1 MLTHRGSFT
10 RLDGTD
16 GELNGNQ
23 SLAANLDL
31 ASNPFYREYTD
42 RIELSEEVAALPGMQ
57 GSGAVRDL
65 QEAAMLNDGLRHALE
80 QYSQATTRD
89 EQLALLDTLLT
100 EWAGSSDFRTFDQ
113 LTSDLNTHV
122 GQLNVEFEFAYSWD
136 KPDSGGAAPTAR
148 QLEQKAL
155 LEKIKILEIFNGQ
168 SFFSYAIQETTNASE
183 LELVFSSGSIS
194 RRTTVK
200 LPDAESGTHT
210 LYITE
215 QDLAL
220 SGQTSFLNSSY
231 EALRQS
237 VYDGLLL
244 QTRLKPYMKAIELTL
259 SDEGVGF
266 GFSQVDALFQAGY
279 ENAPAEAVRDLLD
292 LQRVRGIE
300 LSALGWEGL
309 GQLNQWLNDAQG
321 EPNEAL
327 VLAALADFG
336 YSGIRLHGEGGRG
349 NYVFINDD
357 SGGVLQGMGGNDLIL
372 GGDGDDF
379 IHGGA
384 GDDILYGGLGNDTY
398 LYELGGGHDTII
410 ETRGDSGTDTL
421 QFSEGIRPGDISISK
436 DGNNLLFR
444 IGSTGSISIANW
456 FNSLNDEAHRLDV
469 VRFADG
475 RSFDLADLQLA
486 TGETAT
492 LESLLGNGILIGDA
506 AENTLLGSDGD
517 DWLDGGSNNDIMQG
531 GKGDDTYVVD
541 SVDDVVIEHADEG
554 IDTVESNVSY
564 TLGDNVENLTLLGYK
579 NLSGTGNEL
588 DNIIRG
594 NSGDNYLD
602 GGTGEDTLIGGR
614 GNDTYVV
621 NSAGDQVI
629 ERMQYRSAW
638 KCWHK
643 AIASNEVPL
652 SL

>member
-1 MLTHRGSFT
+1 M
-10 RLDGTD
+10 
-16 GELNGNQ
+16 E
-23 SLAANLDL
+23 
-31 ASNPFYREYTD
+31 
-42 RIELSEEVAALPGMQ
+42 
-57 GSGAVRDL
+57 
-65 QEAAMLNDGLRHALE
+65 
-80 QYSQATTRD
+80 
-89 EQLALLDTLLT
+89 
-100 EWAGSSDFRTFDQ
+100 
-113 LTSDLNTHV
+113 
-122 GQLNVEFEFAYSWD
+122 
-136 KPDSGGAAPTAR
+136 
-148 QLEQKAL
+148 
-155 LEKIKILEIFNGQ
+155 
-168 SFFSYAIQETTNASE
+168 
-183 LELVFSSGSIS
+183 
-194 RRTTVK
+194 
-200 LPDAESGTHT
+200 
-210 LYITE
+210 
-215 QDLAL
+215 
-220 SGQTSFLNSSY
+220 
-231 EALRQS
+231 
-237 VYDGLLL
+237 
-244 QTRLKPYMKAIELTL
+244 AIELTL

-321 EPNEAL
+321 GPNEAL

-336 YSGIRLHGEGGRG
+336 YSGIRLQGEGGKG
-349 NYVFINDD
+349 NYVFISDD

-372 GGDGDDF
+372 GG
-379 IHGGA
+379 
-384 GDDILYGGLGNDTY
+384 
-398 LYELGGGHDTII
+398 
-410 ETRGDSGTDTL
+410 
-421 QFSEGIRPGDISISK
+421 
-436 DGNNLLFR
+436 
-444 IGSTGSISIANW
+444 
-456 FNSLNDEAHRLDV
+456 
-469 VRFADG
+469 
-475 RSFDLADLQLA
+475 
-486 TGETAT
+486 
-492 LESLLGNGILIGDA
+492 
-506 AENTLLGSDGD
+506 DGD

-564 TLGDNVENLTLLGYK
+564 TLGDNVENLTLLGHK

-588 DNIIRG
+588 NNIIRG